1 MAKQA
6 IVYRLMSNEWAV
18 PYWLLGV
25 FALLLGMLS
34 YAVQARFP
42 EHAGLFNNGMFVL
55 LLLLL
60 SIFYRKL
67 YITKVDVQ
75 YVEGALVLTFRKLI
89 ITQKVVLPLS
99 ELTAIGVEKTEGVS
113 GIVNVPEKYWILLQ
127 RQKKKLYL
135 YEQDGSQQVK
145 GLFHFL
151 LQEAP
156 HVERLQQ
163 ILK

>member
-6 IVYRLMSNEWAV
+6 NVYKLMSNEWAV
-18 PYWLLGV
+18 PYWLLGI
-25 FALLLGMLS
+25 FALLLGILS
-34 YAVQARFP
+34 YAIQAHFP
-42 EHAGLFNNGMFVL
+42 EQAGLFNNGMFVL

-75 YVEGALVLTFRKLI
+75 YSEGALVLTYRKLFFP
-89 ITQKVVLPLS
+89 QQVVVPLS
-99 ELTAIGVEKTEGVS
+99 DLTAMGVEKTEGVS
-113 GIVNVPEKYWILLQ
+113 GIVQVPEKYWILLQ

-145 GLFHFL
+145 GLFHVL

-163 ILK
+163 ILR

>member
-6 IVYRLMSNEWAV
+6 NVYKLMSNEWAV
-18 PYWLLGV
+18 PYWLLGI

-42 EHAGLFNNGMFVL
+42 EQAGLFNNGMFVL

-75 YVEGALVLTFRKLI
+75 YAEGALVLTYRKLFFP
-89 ITQKVVLPLS
+89 QQVVVPLS
-99 ELTAIGVEKTEGVS
+99 DLTAMGVEKTEGVS
-113 GIVNVPEKYWILLQ
+113 GIVQVPVKYWILLQ

-135 YEQDGSQQVK
+135 YEQEGSQQVK
-145 GLFHFL
+145 GLFHVL

-163 ILK
+163 ILR

>member
-1 MAKQA
+1 MAKPA
-6 IVYRLMSNEWAV
+6 SVYRLMSNEWAV

-42 EHAGLFNNGMFVL
+42 TEAGLFNNGMFVL

-75 YVEGALVLTFRKLI
+75 YVEGALVLTYRKLFFP
-89 ITQKVVLPLS
+89 QKVVLPLS
-99 ELTAIGVEKTEGVS
+99 ELSAIGVEKTEGVQ
-113 GIVNVPEKYWILLQ
+113 GIVQVPEKYWILLQ

-145 GLFHFL
+145 GLFHVL

-163 ILK
+163 ILR